1 MNLWSSTERFTQERQ
16 ILNNVFTATVALADS
31 IQKIDQLATAIA
43 DANQFLT
50 AVANLVAAAGK

>member
-1 MNLWSSTERFTQERQ
+1 VNLWSSTERFTQERQ